1 MIFPLIILSQ
11 TAYAQLITVLVIFVV
26 VLAVTAVV
34 TKWLANYQKSQNS
47 GRNIEVIETTHI
59 ANNKWMQIVRVGNT
73 YKILAISKDSVT
85 FLGDIDPSELKEIKP
100 DGSKSAFKS
109 MFEKA
114 LKKDKNSSDD
124 SKDV

>member
-1 MIFPLIILSQ
+1 MIILS
-11 TAYAQLITVLVIFVV
+11 TSAYAQLITVLVVFVV

-34 TKWLANYQKSQNS
+34 TKWLANYQRSQNS

-59 ANNKWMQIVRVGNT
+59 ANNKWMQIVRVGKT
-73 YKILAISKDSVT
+73 FKVLAVSKDTVT
-85 FLGDIDPSELKEIKP
+85 YLGDIDPSELKEIKP

-114 LKKDKNSSDD
+114 LKKDKNSSADAEVD
-124 SKDV
+124 KK

>member
-1 MIFPLIILSQ
+1 MIILSQ

>member
-1 MIFPLIILSQ
+1 MIILSQ

-26 VLAVTAVV
+26 VLTLTAVV

-73 YKILAISKDSVT
+73 YKILAISKDNVT

>member
-1 MIFPLIILSQ
+1 MIILSQ

-47 GRNIEVIETTHI
+47 GRNIGVIETTHI

-73 YKILAISKDSVT
+73 YKILAISKDNVT

>member
-1 MIFPLIILSQ
+1 MILLAAN
-11 TAYAQLITVLVIFVV
+11 AYAQLITVLVIFVV
-26 VLAVTAVV
+26 VLAITAVV
-34 TKWLANYQKSQNS
+34 TKWLANYQKSQNA
-47 GRNIEVIETTHI
+47 GRNIEVIETTNI

-73 YKILAISKDSVT
+73 YKVLAVSKDSVT
-85 FLGDIDPSELKEIKP
+85 YLGDIDPSELKEIKT

-124 SKDV
+124 S

>member
-1 MIFPLIILSQ
+1 MIILS
-11 TAYAQLITVLVIFVV
+11 TSAYAQLITVLVVFVV

-34 TKWLANYQKSQNS
+34 TKWLANYQRGQNS

-59 ANNKWMQIVRVGNT
+59 ANNKWMQIVRVGKT
-73 YKILAISKDSVT
+73 FKVLAVSKDSVT
-85 FLGDIDPSELKEIKP
+85 YLGDIDPSELKEIKP

-114 LKKDKNSSDD
+114 LKKDKNSSGDT
-124 SKDV
+124 